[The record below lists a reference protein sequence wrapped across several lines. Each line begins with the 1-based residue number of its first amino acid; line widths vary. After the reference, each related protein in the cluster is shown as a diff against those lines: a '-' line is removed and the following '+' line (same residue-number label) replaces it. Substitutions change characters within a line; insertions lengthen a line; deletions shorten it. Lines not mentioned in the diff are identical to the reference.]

1 MPPAFSSEW
10 TGLFEAPSRRPAPAR
25 DRLARLVQRATGAM
39 LHLEAGRRRRVAAT
53 SWNLALWLVPALL
66 LIVTSVDFCTG
77 AQVEAGFF
85 YALPILVA
93 CLLLGR
99 WGALLVP
106 VCLALFHLNEMAD
119 GTVVLTVAGEHGTRT
134 LVTSLLVQ
142 HLANDLL
149 KLGTFSTVAAL
160 TLLARL
166 FYLDLAVAGQD
177 LLVKRRE
184 LEREM
189 ALAARLQAC
198 LYNIPAEGYRHGGL
212 EVHARCRPLGAVGG
226 DLCHLILDDDGVRLF
241 VGDVIGKGVPAALVM
256 SMCTVI
262 LARSGDPIC
271 SPGRALAECNRLLSH
286 HFDQDPEPVVTATAF
301 FGAIRAGELV
311 FSLAGHEAPILLS
324 ERQVEEEPPRGLLM
338 GAFDEAAYPE
348 VRVLFGAGEKLVVFT
363 DGAVEIRN
371 GAGEEF
377 GRKRLQAAAQR
388 WRHLDARELLEQLLA
403 EIDAFAGGV
412 LPRDDLALVVVAR
425 EG

>member
-10 TGLFEAPSRRPAPAR
+10 TGLLEAPSRRPAPAR
-25 DRLARLVQRATGAM
+25 DRLARLAQSATRAM

-53 SWNLALWLVPALL
+53 SWNLALWLVPTLL
-66 LIVTSVDFCTG
+66 LVVTALDFLTG
-77 AQVEAGFF
+77 AQVEAGFL

-99 WGALLVP
+99 WGALLIP
-106 VCLALFHLNEMAD
+106 ICLGLFHLNEIAAL
-119 GTVVLTVAGEHGTRT
+119 GLKNH
-134 LVTSLLVQ
+134 LV
-142 HLANDLL
+142 ANDFM
-149 KLGTFSTVAAL
+149 KLGTFSTVGAL

-189 ALAARLQAC
+189 ALAARLQSC

-212 EVHARCRPLGAVGG
+212 VVHARCRPLGAVGG
-226 DLCHLILDDDGVRLF
+226 DLCHLLPDDDGFRLF

-262 LARSGDPIC
+262 LARSGDRFR
-271 SPGRALAECNRLLSH
+271 SPGRALTECNRLLTH

-301 FGAIRAGELV
+301 FGAFQVGADELV
-311 FSLAGHEAPILLS
+311 FSLAGHEAPILLG
-324 ERQVEEEPPRGLLM
+324 ETLPEMEPPRGLLM

-348 VRVLFGAGEKLVVFT
+348 VRVPFGVGEKLVIFT

-377 GRKRLQAAAQR
+377 GRERLRAAARR
-388 WRHLDARELLEQLLA
+388 WRHLEARELLERLLS

-412 LPRDDLALVVVAR
+412 PPRDDLALVVVAR
-425 EG
+425 ED